1 MTATSEGGDG
11 LLRLAYALASNNQ
24 RNENL
29 DLMKW
34 LETATVDDLRLAFPV
49 LLNWCRNSAK
59 KAAKASAPRVVLT
72 PTIAAEEVAQ
82 KIVKV
87 LEEAIEYDAAE
98 KIVALNLDENEI
110 EKEVERRSI
119 EKKSDSI
126 SSLRMALA
134 GYLHTNHAKMR
145 KVPIVAELERRTK
158 AKVAADRAATNM
170 LNMVNAASPSPMSVS
185 QYITPEDES
194 ASSRGWGIPHI
205 NIDLG
210 LGLQQTSPADVCKEF
225 IRDKKPLKHP
235 FTGETVGY
243 MEVKKVF
250 PSKRKPVWIEY
261 FSSDGLALKPDV
273 LAKQGDD
280 LRNDASVTTVSNLCE
295 AIWAKA
301 GIQWTLGV
309 PPTVCAY
316 DVLVTDT
323 DAGYLEMVPGKNF
336 LDLSQPTTTTTTS
349 SSSSSSN
356 NNNNKTTGWEGVNV
370 RKLAPS
376 LVGSYIVNFILG
388 VRDRHEDNMMVV
400 GDLKEDPK
408 MMQID
413 FGYVLMEFPG
423 GVHFDMPRLTMPIDL
438 VDRFNSEPGRG
449 SRGRGVTGS
458 ESSDNSTTTL
468 MEDLQHD
475 MLAAYLVLRHH
486 SNQLIPFCAH
496 LMSSSYSYKQ
506 VESILRG
513 RHVFRTDQA
522 ESKVIKWM
530 SQKLTKQWAHFY
542 FRREVKQGMVS
553 GYYKF
558 VETMTF
564 ENNKDK
570 DKNGAAGNNNKV
582 VSIEKLRGKIKSF
595 FTTQTDNRK
604 SASTTM
610 ARGGGSEED
619 SYSDKKE
626 DEEDGEEDNQSHHS
640 EPEVFTPIHTS
651 DDGQQEQQQTQQ
663 QPVFKKSR
671 SQTKFVFDLSA
682 INDDGEI
689 SSSPAQIEA
698 IDMSK
703 LNERVNTAMK
713 LQKEVSKTMISQK
726 EKHGTLKLGD
736 LDGDDEIAAVN
747 SI

>member
-24 RNENL
+24 HNENN

-49 LLNWCRNSAK
+49 LLNWCRNSTK
-59 KAAKASAPRVVLT
+59 KAAKSKLKATMAASGDKKANDDSDPIVLT
-72 PTIAAEEVAQ
+72 PTMAAEEVAQ

-87 LEEAIEYDAAE
+87 LEEAIEYDVADDT
-98 KIVALNLDENEI
+98 VALAD
-110 EKEVERRSI
+110 EKEEERRMT
-119 EKKSDSI
+119 EKKNDSI

-145 KVPIVAELERRTK
+145 KVPTVAELERRTK
-158 AKVAADRAATNM
+158 AKVSADRAATNM
-170 LNMVNAASPSPMSVS
+170 LNMVNAASPSPLSVS
-185 QYITPEDES
+185 QYITPEEDES
-194 ASSRGWGIPHI
+194 SSSRGWGIPHI

-210 LGLQQTSPADVCKEF
+210 LGLQQSSPADVCKEF

-235 FTGETVGY
+235 FTGEKVSF

-261 FSSDGLALKPDV
+261 FSSDGLPLKPDV

-316 DVLVTDT
+316 DVLVTAT

-336 LDLSQPTTTTTTS
+336 LDLSQQ
-349 SSSSSSN
+349 SSSN
-356 NNNNKTTGWEGVNV
+356 ETGWEGVDV
-370 RKLAPS
+370 QKLAPS

-423 GVHFDMPRLTMPIDL
+423 GVRFDMPRLTMPIAL

-449 SRGRGVTGS
+449 SGG
-458 ESSDNSTTTL
+458 ESSDNSATTL

-475 MLAAYLVLRHH
+475 MLAAYLVLRLH

-496 LMSSSYSYKQ
+496 LMSPSYGYKH

-513 RHVFRTDQA
+513 RHVFRTDQS

-530 SQKLTKQWAHFY
+530 SQKLTNQWAHFY

-553 GYYKF
+553 GYYRF
-558 VETMTF
+558 VEAMTF
-564 ENNKDK
+564 ENNKDE
-570 DKNGAAGNNNKV
+570 GNR

-595 FTTQTDNRK
+595 FTQTDTRK
-604 SASTTM
+604 EGSATM
-610 ARGGGSEED
+610 ARGGGSDED
-619 SYSDKKE
+619 SYSDQK
-626 DEEDGEEDNQSHHS
+626 DEDGEEDNQSQN
-640 EPEVFTPIHTS
+640 E
-651 DDGQQEQQQTQQ
+651 
-663 QPVFKKSR
+663 
-671 SQTKFVFDLSA
+671 
-682 INDDGEI
+682 
-689 SSSPAQIEA
+689 

-703 LNERVNTAMK
+703 LNERVTNAMK
-713 LQKEVSKTMISQK
+713 LQKEVSRTMISQK
-726 EKHGTLKLGD
+726 AKHGTLKL
-736 LDGDDEIAAVN
+736 DEIAEVN